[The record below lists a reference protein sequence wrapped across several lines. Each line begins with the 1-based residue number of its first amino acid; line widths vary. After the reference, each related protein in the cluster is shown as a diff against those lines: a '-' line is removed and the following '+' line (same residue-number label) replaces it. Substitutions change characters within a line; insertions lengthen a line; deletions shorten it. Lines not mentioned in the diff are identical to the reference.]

1 MRLIFLLRYDIM
13 IYKKKV
19 LAFFD
24 RSKFLYLVNSI
35 LLS

>member
-19 LAFFD
+19 LTFFD
-24 RSKFLYLVNSI
+24 KYEFGGIR
-35 LLS
+35 